1 ALGVVRPFLELHPD
15 QPRLHR
21 EPLLHAPVLPHDP
34 ARLRRSGEARRRR
47 VLQDVLAHH
56 AAARA
61 TCDGRARHPPVP
73 GHMERLLLA
82 PDPLRTGQP
91 QPLHAPARAGGA
103 ALQLRDAVARDLG
116 RRRHRHSPHPR
127 HLSRFPA
134 ILRVRRRLG
143 GSEGMSARR
152 ALGLALADLYRN
164 SWRLVPVNAALG
176 AVLVFSAVLAIAVH
190 ALLVLAVLAG
200 PLAAALAH
208 CSVTLV
214 RTGNLVLADAWEGLL
229 LHWRRGLALGAA
241 GVCLGV
247 LAALAVH
254 FYTRSSAGWPFAFL
268 TLYLVV
274 LLGIYAA
281 VLTT

>member
-1 ALGVVRPFLELHPD
+1 
-15 QPRLHR
+15 
-21 EPLLHAPVLPHDP
+21 
-34 ARLRRSGEARRRR
+34 
-47 VLQDVLAHH
+47 
-56 AAARA
+56 
-61 TCDGRARHPPVP
+61 
-73 GHMERLLLA
+73 
-82 PDPLRTGQP
+82 
-91 QPLHAPARAGGA
+91 
-103 ALQLRDAVARDLG
+103 
-116 RRRHRHSPHPR
+116 
-127 HLSRFPA
+127 
-134 ILRVRRRLG
+134 
-143 GSEGMSARR
+143 MSARR

-214 RTGNLVLADAWEGLL
+214 RTGNLVLADAWEGLR

-281 VLTT
+281 VLTTVAVASPELPLRLAARAAATLGAQRPGATLLIGLALLLVNLAGIAAAVMPFLTITLAYSFVAVAHFVLPPEAREV